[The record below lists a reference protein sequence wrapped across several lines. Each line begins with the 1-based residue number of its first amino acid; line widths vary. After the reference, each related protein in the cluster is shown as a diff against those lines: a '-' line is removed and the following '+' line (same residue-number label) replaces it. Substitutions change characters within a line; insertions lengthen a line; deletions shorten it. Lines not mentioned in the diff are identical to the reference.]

1 MHVTRFQPTSDK
13 PGELQRCREG
23 LLSLLSDH
31 LSPQRH
37 SGITIVF
44 DSENAPKHLPDRS
57 RWKHIEVVFA
67 RDENSAD
74 DLIVKMIRGSSDRKS
89 LVVVS
94 SDHRVQ
100 VAAGKKVA
108 VVDSDLW
115 FEALLDWNRESEE
128 EETDDA
134 KPEEKIGNP
143 FPEGYFDD
151 LEDD

>member
-1 MHVTRFQPTSDK
+1 MHVTQFKPASNK

-23 LLSLLSDH
+23 LLSLLAER
-31 LSPQRH
+31 LSPKQYA
-37 SGITIVF
+37 SITIVF

-115 FEALLDWNRESEE
+115 FEALLDRRRDSDEE
-128 EETDDA
+128 EPDDA
-134 KPEEKIGNP
+134 KPEEGIGNP

-151 LEDD
+151 VEDD